1 MSNPGIWLGLLKWS
15 LGQGDGTLPSE
26 AHEMSA
32 EDRQFLENVMKECV
46 VDEPQRM
53 QDIMKRFVELLNAN
67 EAANE
72 ENVDEIVDKLQELK
86 DIAGQIDMAQIF
98 VKYGGIECLLK
109 LLELEPLDT
118 DARCGAA
125 AAFGT
130 ICQNNHVSQQAVFES
145 GGLER
150 LVNIFL
156 NAESGAL
163 KAKVLYAIS
172 CLIRGHAAAEDKFVR
187 EFGERIFVSVRA
199 TPIHSNASL
208 WTRALYLN
216 SALLSSDTGSSTR
229 TALIGPILMHGET
242 ILHCLRSNNVD
253 TREAM
258 IHFANTVINSIGGKL
273 LVTPYRVNFEV
284 AIAER
289 EAKLRGQ
296 AVSRDRDD
304 DSSKAGDDDE

>member
-109 LLELEPLDT
+109 LLEL
-118 DARCGAA
+118 GM
-125 AAFGT
+125 
-130 ICQNNHVSQQAVFES
+130 H
-145 GGLER
+145 
-150 LVNIFL
+150 NI
-156 NAESGAL
+156 
-163 KAKVLYAIS
+163 
-172 CLIRGHAAAEDKFVR
+172 
-187 EFGERIFVSVRA
+187 
-199 TPIHSNASL
+199 
-208 WTRALYLN
+208 
-216 SALLSSDTGSSTR
+216 
-229 TALIGPILMHGET
+229 
-242 ILHCLRSNNVD
+242 
-253 TREAM
+253 
-258 IHFANTVINSIGGKL
+258 
-273 LVTPYRVNFEV
+273 
-284 AIAER
+284 
-289 EAKLRGQ
+289 
-296 AVSRDRDD
+296 
-304 DSSKAGDDDE
+304 

>member
-1 MSNPGIWLGLLKWS
+1 M
-15 LGQGDGTLPSE
+15 
-26 AHEMSA
+26 
-32 EDRQFLENVMKECV
+32 
-46 VDEPQRM
+46 
-53 QDIMKRFVELLNAN
+53 
-67 EAANE
+67 
-72 ENVDEIVDKLQELK
+72 
-86 DIAGQIDMAQIF
+86 
-98 VKYGGIECLLK
+98 
-109 LLELEPLDT
+109 
-118 DARCGAA
+118 
-125 AAFGT
+125 
-130 ICQNNHVSQQAVFES
+130 
-145 GGLER
+145 
-150 LVNIFL
+150 
-156 NAESGAL
+156 
-163 KAKVLYAIS
+163 LYAIS

-304 DSSKAGDDDE
+304 DSSKAGDDDEETATQNVEQLQHEIELLQDIIAQIDGRRRSNSASVTGGGSSSSSSCTTIGGVSSPNLLIGPGPVETAAVDPNAPAPAANISGI